1 VIFGVPT
8 KSERIL
14 ACRMLLIELVKGII
28 FDMPGLNNIS
38 EDGLLRTSDGSRCE
52 PRVEYHGYPR
62 VVDWGMPDDVHAGDF
77 TFSVINTALAVGATD
92 IQLTPIDEAGVVS
105 VHFRIGSEYIRQA
118 PLTGIQFGFIAILLA
133 HIATPSVFESESY
146 EGTSFFTDKDGAPYY
161 ARFSKFKLSDNR
173 TSVLIRL
180 LPAPQRIQSAA

>member
-1 VIFGVPT
+1 
-8 KSERIL
+8 
-14 ACRMLLIELVKGII
+14 
-28 FDMPGLNNIS
+28 MPGLNNIS

-77 TFSVINTALAVGATD
+77 TFSVINTALEVGATD

-105 VHFRIGSEYIRQA
+105 VHFRIGSEFIRQA
-118 PLTGIQFGFIAILLA
+118 SLTGIQFGFIAILLA
-133 HIATPSVFESESY
+133 HIATPSIYDSASDDETSY
-146 EGTSFFTDKDGAPYY
+146 FTDKSGAPFYVRY
-161 ARFSKFKLSDNR
+161 SKFKLGDNR
-173 TSVLIRL
+173 TSILIRL